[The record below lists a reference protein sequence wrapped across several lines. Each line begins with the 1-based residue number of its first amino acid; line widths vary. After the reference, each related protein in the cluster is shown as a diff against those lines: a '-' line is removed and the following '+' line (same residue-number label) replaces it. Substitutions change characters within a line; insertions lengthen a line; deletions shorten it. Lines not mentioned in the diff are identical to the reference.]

1 MTSSEDSAIKWLI
14 ASGDIVERDCA
25 STVCTLIPLYA
36 LLWANFIG
44 NENGE
49 AKSYPL
55 VGLERLKL
63 EEQTKAVKDFEKFS
77 AAHYTLFNHVYSA
90 NSKISEAR
98 NIQGRPRSGL
108 VHAAFLE
115 NLEEFY
121 FHYGVIL
128 TQFERAWAVVLKKD
142 PDSRGLRT
150 EIQNELNNI
159 FGENSDELKQFKLV
173 KEILEVTRH
182 DVEHYSRSATYYD
195 KESGQYF
202 VKTPRKKGEVWS
214 KNQGRTGQYQPVVE
228 VLNTDFEAL
237 IKLINMCYPKLIE
250 TLSSFLSNLGL
261 KASAADRFQ
270 AFQQKETDYILE
282 YSEPSCSAIIVT
294 SSDCS
299 SGQSR
304 PLDTATVV
312 YPPANNASGDG
323 IKR

>member
-1 MTSSEDSAIKWLI
+1 MSSLEDDAIEWLK
-14 ASGDIVERDCA
+14 ARGDIVERDCA
-25 STVCTLIPLYA
+25 STVCALIPLYA

-44 NENGE
+44 NDNGQ

-55 VGLERLKL
+55 LGLELLKAD
-63 EEQTKAVKDFEKFS
+63 ERAKAEKDFEKFG

-90 NSKISEAR
+90 NSKIKKAQE
-98 NIQGRPRSGL
+98 IQARPRDGL

-150 EIQNELNNI
+150 EIQNELSNI
-159 FGENSDELKQFKLV
+159 FGENSDELKQFKLI

-195 KESGQYF
+195 KESEQYF
-202 VKTPRKKGEVWS
+202 VKTPRKKGEAWS
-214 KNQGRTGQYQPVVE
+214 ENQGRTGQYQPAIE
-228 VLNTDFEAL
+228 VLKEDFESI
-237 IKLINMCYPKLIE
+237 IKLLNLSYPKLMA
-250 TLSSFLSNLGL
+250 TLASFLSSLAL
-261 KASAADRFQ
+261 KTSAADQFLV
-270 AFQQKETDYILE
+270 FQQQKATYFSE
-282 YSEPSCSAIIVT
+282 YGEPSCSAVIVT
-294 SSDCS
+294 SSNCV

-304 PLDTATVV
+304 PLGTATAV
-312 YPPANNASGDG
+312 YPPADNASGDG
-323 IKR
+323 IKK